1 MNDNANFK
9 KTRNEII
16 EYLMD
21 IGNERKAEAQKLIE
35 LPDLTPKDFVNQFKY

>member
-9 KTRNEII
+9 ETRNAII

-21 IGNERKAEAQKLIE
+21 IGDERKSEAKAEFV
-35 LPDLTPKDFVNQFKY
+35 LPDLSPKDFVNQFK